1 MDDIRFRPIIFSRR
15 QPYLFCNATGCCVLQ
30 TRILTMTKKIFS
42 LLTVAALSAGLA
54 ACALPNNNGP
64 YGGYATWQEQTV
76 VQNAAL
82 GH

>member
-1 MDDIRFRPIIFSRR
+1 
-15 QPYLFCNATGCCVLQ
+15 
-30 TRILTMTKKIFS
+30 MTKKIFS